1 MSMTHKHGRR
11 MYLGDAALA
20 RLPLYEESADGKL
33 TPVGP
38 LQSISVLFD
47 DHGGELSEAA
57 VTTIA
62 NGYDDPN
69 TMVAA
74 LNKLGAIKVRKESG
88 EVVFRLDEEGGART
102 GSGDS
107 VSSTSGPGRVSTADG
122 TASMAIGFAS
132 GSALDNYEET
142 ANLGVMMTWREAAR
156 LGVPYGAVKIHKDGN
171 GTPMVVKSE
180 VDKVIA
186 SAPRGGGIG
195 AGKRIADKLS
205 EATDQ
210 RSTAVRAA
218 ARARQQGRETRAIR
232 RAEAKPTPG
241 STAH

>member
-1 MSMTHKHGRR
+1 MVKRL
-11 MYLGDAALA
+11 YLGDAALA
-20 RLPLYEESADGKL
+20 RLPLYQESADGKL

-38 LQSISVLFD
+38 LQSIGVLFD

-102 GSGDS
+102 GNGDS

-122 TASMAIGFAS
+122 TASMAIGFSS

-142 ANLGVMMTWREAAR
+142 GEPRRHDDLAR
-156 LGVPYGAVKIHKDGN
+156 SG
-171 GTPMVVKSE
+171 
-180 VDKVIA
+180 
-186 SAPRGGGIG
+186 SARRPLRGGEDPQGWQRHADG
-195 AGKRIADKLS
+195 RQVRGGQGDCQCPARRWHRRWQAHCRQAQRGHRPAVHGGQSSGEGSPAGPRDASDP
-205 EATDQ
+205 
-210 RSTAVRAA
+210 
-218 ARARQQGRETRAIR
+218 QG
-232 RAEAKPTPG
+232 
-241 STAH
+241 

>member
-1 MSMTHKHGRR
+1 MSMTHKHGKRL
-11 MYLGDAALA
+11 YLGDAALA
-20 RLPLYEESADGKL
+20 RLPLYQESADGKL
-33 TPVGP
+33 TPIGP
-38 LQSISVLFD
+38 LQSIGVLFD

-102 GSGDS
+102 GNGDS

-122 TASMAIGFAS
+122 TASMAIGFS
-132 GSALDNYEET
+132 EDPSNGGGGLVP
-142 ANLGVMMTWREAAR
+142 LREATR
-156 LGVPYGAVKIHKDGN
+156 IGMTIGNVEVIRHNGAAFVKRSDFDAFQAKSTRGN
-171 GTPMVVKSE
+171 P
-180 VDKVIA
+180 A
-186 SAPRGGGIG
+186 G
-195 AGKRIADKLS
+195 AGAKIADKLT
-205 EATDQ
+205 EATRQ
-210 RSTAVRAA
+210 RSTAHQNAVRARKA
-218 ARARQQGRETRAIR
+218 SQESRRIAI
-232 RAEAKPTPG
+232 ASAKPTPG

>member
-1 MSMTHKHGRR
+1 M
-11 MYLGDAALA
+11 LPLA
-20 RLPLYEESADGKL
+20 RLPLTGERRWQADPHRASAKHR
-33 TPVGP
+33 
-38 LQSISVLFD
+38 VLFD

-62 NGYDDPN
+62 QRLRRSEHDGR
-69 TMVAA
+69 A

-102 GSGDS
+102 GNGDS
-107 VSSTSGPGRVSTADG
+107 VSSTSGPGKISTADG
-122 TASMAIGFAS
+122 TASMAIGFSSA
-132 GSALDNYEET
+132 GSALDNYEGT
-142 ANLGVMMTWREAAR
+142 GNLGVMMTWREAAR
-156 LGVPYGAVKIHKDGN
+156 LGVPYGSVTIHKDAH

-180 VDKVIA
+180 VDKVIG

-210 RSTAVRAA
+210 RSTAVKAA